1 MYVVTNLHY
10 VVFHVCPSSSASKG
24 LQSDIY
30 ARYVHLNKSLQQ
42 QEEEYLDI
50 LARSLVL
57 NKVTPASLLSFT
69 FILYFV

>member
-1 MYVVTNLHY
+1 MLEWSVVVTNQHCV
-10 VVFHVCPSSSASKG
+10 VVFHACPSPLGLQG

-30 ARYVHLNKSLQQ
+30 ARYVNLNKSLQH

-57 NKVTPASLLSFT
+57 NKVD
-69 FILYFV
+69 I